1 MSPAPQRFYIHL
13 GWGLLALALAATVLH
28 AVLHLAPPAWRQAP
42 GLFEGAGI
50 SLALA
55 LTSLVGSFV
64 VQRRTGLRVAIA
76 ARIFS
81 NVWILLAM
89 LLAARI
95 AMNK

>member
-28 AVLHLAPPAWRQAP
+28 AVLHLAPPAWRQSP

-55 LTSLVGSFV
+55 LMSLVGSFI
-64 VQRRTGLRVAIA
+64 VQRRTGGRVAISA
-76 ARIFS
+76 PIFS
-81 NVWILLAM
+81 NAWLL
-89 LLAARI
+89 
-95 AMNK
+95 